1 MDEEKDLFQ
10 RLVNRIKEN
19 KLDVDINKIQ
29 QAYIL
34 ANESHIGQKRKS
46 GEDYILHPIEVAEIL
61 ADMKM
66 DTDTIVAGILHDVV
80 EDTLITLSDIEYTF
94 GSDVTKLVDGVT
106 KLRNLPRTDSKKI
119 ENIRKMIV
127 AMSEDIRVVII
138 KLADRLHNMRTLTYM
153 KPEKQIEK
161 SKESLEI
168 FAPIAHRIGMARI
181 KWELEDISFRYL
193 YPEDYNEISDLVN
206 AKREEREE

>member
-61 ADMKM
+61 A
-66 DTDTIVAGILHDVV
+66 
-80 EDTLITLSDIEYTF
+80 
-94 GSDVTKLVDGVT
+94 
-106 KLRNLPRTDSKKI
+106 
-119 ENIRKMIV
+119 
-127 AMSEDIRVVII
+127 
-138 KLADRLHNMRTLTYM
+138 
-153 KPEKQIEK
+153 
-161 SKESLEI
+161 
-168 FAPIAHRIGMARI
+168 PIAGAVFATRFM
-181 KWELEDISFRYL
+181 
-193 YPEDYNEISDLVN
+193 PN
-206 AKREEREE
+206 